1 MIGSC
6 RKVTLRSLWFLGRQ
20 FNKLPETLGAEPM
33 PKRLSLSASRAFRF
47 RQQILSLAACVIC
60 AVVLWLPNDALASIG
75 QVTLSIGFSELQ
87 SASGAKRPVTKG
99 DAIEEGDTVI
109 TSANG
114 HVHLRFVD
122 GGLVSVRPLSIFV
135 IQEFKYSPQNPS
147 AALIR
152 FSLATGEIRS
162 VSGAAAKAAPER
174 FRLNTPI
181 VAIGVRGTDFFTRSN
196 AEQTLATVNYGA
208 IVMTPFDTNCRPD
221 ALVGCD
227 GQRARVL
234 SADMT
239 GLALVYRTGTFD
251 PGYQSLPNPLPGQRD
266 KNDSSANPAQ
276 DPSKQNAERALAAR
290 QVATGPED
298 LVSPSKL
305 VWGRWAS
312 TPLPGDQMSVAFRD
326 AMLGNKVT
334 VGDGYFFLFR
344 TPETV
349 NLLPSLKTKADF
361 NLTASA
367 AFHRLSSG
375 EIAAASVDSG
385 RFSVDFAQRS
395 YETQLKVS
403 ASGIPNQLI
412 EFRGLIDPSTGIF
425 LGSGNN
431 ADSNLAGA
439 LSLDGKQAGYAFR
452 APVGSGSLQGA
463 TLWGR

>member
-1 MIGSC
+1 
-6 RKVTLRSLWFLGRQ
+6 
-20 FNKLPETLGAEPM
+20 
-33 PKRLSLSASRAFRF
+33 
-47 RQQILSLAACVIC
+47 
-60 AVVLWLPNDALASIG
+60 
-75 QVTLSIGFSELQ
+75 
-87 SASGAKRPVTKG
+87 
-99 DAIEEGDTVI
+99 
-109 TSANG
+109 
-114 HVHLRFVD
+114 
-122 GGLVSVRPLSIFV
+122 
-135 IQEFKYSPQNPS
+135 
-147 AALIR
+147 
-152 FSLATGEIRS
+152 
-162 VSGAAAKAAPER
+162 
-174 FRLNTPI
+174 
-181 VAIGVRGTDFFTRSN
+181 
-196 AEQTLATVNYGA
+196 
-208 IVMTPFDTNCRPD
+208 
-221 ALVGCD
+221 
-227 GQRARVL
+227 
-234 SADMT
+234 
-239 GLALVYRTGTFD
+239 
-251 PGYQSLPNPLPGQRD
+251 
-266 KNDSSANPAQ
+266 
-276 DPSKQNAERALAAR
+276 
-290 QVATGPED
+290 
-298 LVSPSKL
+298 
-305 VWGRWAS
+305 
-312 TPLPGDQMSVAFRD
+312 MSVAFRD